1 MAAARP
7 RLDGVL
13 SLRVEDG
20 PARGGESDDAGWRRR
35 IRPPHGWIRRLHTG
49 SGWSKLLLCG
59 VNGRRRWQCLAT
71 RRLAAAGTGGRRA
84 RKTQWRP
91 AAEVAVAKADS
102 GGHGG
107 GGCDGRD
114 CGARQRASS
123 SPPLPPAAGGGG
135 FGLDGLCTVAGSVW
149 RCANPRLVVG
159 SVAPAAG
166 CGLNGCGRRCSI
178 NVTLPSNIFPA
189 LSSLLFEVLYN
200 CDVSLATEP
209 VLLLALTSLALI
221 HHLDVARASPLSGSL
236 VGLLLA

>member
-7 RLDGVL
+7 TLDGVP
-13 SLRVEDG
+13 SLCVEDG
-20 PARGGESDDAGWRRR
+20 PARGGESDDAGWRRW
-35 IRPPHGWIRRLHTG
+35 IQPPHGWIWRLHAG
-49 SGWSKLLLCG
+49 SGRSKLLLCG
-59 VNGRRRWQCLAT
+59 VNGRRRWQRLAT

-102 GGHGG
+102 GGRGG
-107 GGCDGRD
+107 GGCDGRG

-123 SPPLPPAAGGGG
+123 PPPPPAAGGGG
-135 FGLDGLCTVAGSVW
+135 FGLDGLCTVAGSGW
-149 RCANPRLVVG
+149 RCADPRLVVG

-166 CGLNGCGRRCSI
+166 CGLNGCGLRCSI
-178 NVTLPSNIFPA
+178 NVTLPSNIFPP
-189 LSSLLFEVLYN
+189 LSSLLFEALYN

-221 HHLDVARASPLSGSL
+221 HHLGVARASPLSGSL
-236 VGLLLA
+236 LGLLLA